1 MALLVLHRPSE
12 GEGLHRVHRPGELRG
27 RNDAGPQPGLV
38 PSDAG
43 HVPGEQRCGRGA
55 ERDPQPAGE
64 AGVHHEAGV
73 QPVRT
78 ADGAQRADDRTE
90 EAEAAD
96 WSAGTPSAHERQ
108 PPAARVRLSDGSAYN
123 AYRTECNP

>member
-1 MALLVLHRPSE
+1 MLAAVNPS
-12 GEGLHRVHRPGELRG
+12 GVCSP
-27 RNDAGPQPGLV
+27 GPQPGLV

-78 ADGAQRADDRTE
+78 ADGAQRAGGF
-90 EAEAAD
+90 
-96 WSAGTPSAHERQ
+96 S
-108 PPAARVRLSDGSAYN
+108 
-123 AYRTECNP
+123 CNKKLMGFQYGC